1 LIDKTRSLLAVA
13 GCVTG
18 LAILAPAALAQE
30 PLAAD
35 SPIQADEGQVLAETV
50 RPETSPAG
58 EQTCSAPAL
67 SNPLAAF
74 KDRRNYFLAP
84 AANFEDPALPGWEL
98 TGGASV
104 TADASGLAV
113 TADSQT
119 SSLSLPPGSSATSP
133 EMCVDLDY
141 PTFRFF
147 VSQLAADTDSELAV
161 DVIYPGLSR
170 NNVREARKFKL
181 KAKDGWKLSDDVKL
195 EPQRLGK
202 RWGWRRVALRFR
214 NAAGAHKPGSY
225 RIDDILVD
233 PRLHN

>member
-1 LIDKTRSLLAVA
+1 LINKTRSLLAVA
-13 GCVTG
+13 GCATG
-18 LAILAPAALAQE
+18 LAMLAPAAFAQE

-50 RPETSPAG
+50 QPETSAAG
-58 EQTCSAPAL
+58 EQTCTAPEL

-98 TGGASV
+98 GGGASV
-104 TADASGLAV
+104 TAGSSGAAV
-113 TADSQT
+113 TGAAQT
-119 SSLSLPPGSSATSP
+119 SSLSLPPGGSATSP

-147 VSQLAADTDSELAV
+147 ATQLADDSDSALAV
-161 DVIYPGLSR
+161 DVIYPALSR
-170 NNVREARKFKL
+170 NNVREAKRLRL
-181 KAKDGWKLSDDVKL
+181 KAKDGWRLSDDIKL

-202 RWGWRRVALRFR
+202 QWGWRRVALRFR
-214 NAAGAHKPGSY
+214 NVSGKKPGSFQ
-225 RIDDILVD
+225 IDDVLVD